1 MCMCVCMRVC
11 VSLSSSMENYPF
23 VGLNALHVDAV
34 LLLSDDHR
42 PPEPGIL
49 LLLLSTGGGDGLAG
63 LTARTPAARP
73 GL

>member
-1 MCMCVCMRVC
+1 MC
-11 VSLSSSMENYPF
+11 VSLSTSMGDDPL